1 MDFKIGSKVVLYQEG
16 VIEGAQLLSGDRV
29 EYTIKWR
36 DIDGRMIGFANVEG
50 SLMEKPANELR

>member
-36 DIDGRMIGFANVEG
+36 DMDGRMIGFANVEG